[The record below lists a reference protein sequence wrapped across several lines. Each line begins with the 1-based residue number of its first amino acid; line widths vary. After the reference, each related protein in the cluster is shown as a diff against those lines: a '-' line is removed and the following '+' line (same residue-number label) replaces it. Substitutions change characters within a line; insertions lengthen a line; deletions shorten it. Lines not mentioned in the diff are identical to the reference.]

1 MRKTLHKLKLDEHG
15 VWLDDML
22 LQGVRSYDI
31 HYNEKEGIDELTLH
45 MDAVSNRHGN
55 LDSFLEQGGKT
66 DGSDKKLKELTE
78 LLNRMIENIKAES
91 EVRRILTPTDWLNII
106 CFIIATIVAIV
117 CVAIV
122 KKMKLPCWKLQISWI
137 VLSEMFGVV
146 LLISRLTV

>member
-1 MRKTLHKLKLDEHG
+1 
-15 VWLDDML
+15 ML

-78 LLNRMIENIKAES
+78 LLNRMIENIKSGKRGEEDINTNRLAKHYM
-91 EVRRILTPTDWLNII
+91 LYHLNH
-106 CFIIATIVAIV
+106 CSNCV
-117 CVAIV
+117 CCNC
-122 KKMKLPCWKLQISWI
+122 KKNEASMLETSN
-137 VLSEMFGVV
+137 
-146 LLISRLTV
+146 